1 MLAAFLVAGSLLPLS
16 SRLRLACAAAAGGI
30 LLMLLIARLKAHV
43 PPAGKV
49 GGDPVQSRIDRIRAE
64 RSARMGP
71 RR

>member
-1 MLAAFLVAGSLLPLS
+1 
-16 SRLRLACAAAAGGI
+16 
-30 LLMLLIARLKAHV
+30 MLLIARLKAHV